1 MKAILAGAA
10 IAAALASSGAAQPA
24 RSSITFFDGPNYQG
38 ASATFFG
45 DVADLATARFDHRA
59 RSVRVSGTWLVCEGA
74 AFRNRCVTLSA
85 SVADLGAYDLIQR
98 IVSARQT
105 NGSFTPP
112 PPPPPPPPPEPLPPP
127 PPPEPSLPPAPPE
140 PPVPYSSPDRRV
152 DEGVI
157 PPAARLRDEAGIV
170 GINTVFFPLPTRG
183 GLDIAAAGGRAAD
196 AFCRAQ
202 GLGTAAYYDSEVA
215 PEAVDANGRVMRNV
229 AALRDVLC
237 RR

>member
-140 PPVPYSSPDRRV
+140 PP
-152 DEGVI
+152 
-157 PPAARLRDEAGIV
+157 AARLRDEAGIV